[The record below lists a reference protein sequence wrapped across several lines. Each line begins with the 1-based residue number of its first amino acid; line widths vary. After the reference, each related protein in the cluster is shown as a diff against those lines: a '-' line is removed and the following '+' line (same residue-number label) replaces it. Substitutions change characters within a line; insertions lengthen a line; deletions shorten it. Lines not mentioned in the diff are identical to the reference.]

1 MKRLILL
8 LLLFPLLS
16 PAQTVRQPEGDDP
29 LMQLQKFTQ
38 FYRYLTGSYVDT
50 IQTETLVEDAIK
62 QVLSDLDPH
71 SAYISSQDM
80 EEVKQSFDGNF
91 SGIGIE
97 FNVLNDTIFVVSVIP
112 GGPSEKVGLL
122 PNDRIVE
129 VDDQSVIGT
138 KQTGVPAILRGP
150 KGTTVRIKVIRR
162 GEAEPLDFRIV
173 RDNIPINS
181 VDAAY
186 LINDS
191 TGYIKINRFAN
202 NTVKEVN
209 TALDKFGDISALILD
224 LRGNGGG
231 LLDQAVGISNLFL
244 PAGALIVSTEGL
256 RVPEERIT
264 APLEGR
270 FTKGRLIVLTDES
283 TASAS
288 EVVAGAVQDWDR
300 GLVIGRRTF
309 GKGLVQRQFPLLDG
323 SAVRI
328 TVARY
333 HTPSGRVIQR
343 AYKNGNQEDYYADLV
358 QRFKPDYVDS
368 LLDQDAPQY
377 KTLRTGRTV
386 YGGGG
391 ISPDI
396 RVAIDTT
403 GYSVYWSKLIRH
415 GVLNEY
421 VSTYL
426 DHNRPSLARRY
437 PTFEKFRSGFDA
449 DDQMIG
455 GLAELGAQR
464 DVPADSAG
472 LATSREEIRLQ
483 LKALLAQKLWGM
495 TEYFRIVNEANDP
508 GIREALKALEDW
520 EQAASGLAR

>member
-1 MKRLILL
+1 M
-8 LLLFPLLS
+8 
-16 PAQTVRQPEGDDP
+16 
-29 LMQLQKFTQ
+29 
-38 FYRYLTGSYVDT
+38 
-50 IQTETLVEDAIK
+50 
-62 QVLSDLDPH
+62 
-71 SAYISSQDM
+71 
-80 EEVKQSFDGNF
+80 
-91 SGIGIE
+91 
-97 FNVLNDTIFVVSVIP
+97 
-112 GGPSEKVGLL
+112 
-122 PNDRIVE
+122 
-129 VDDQSVIGT
+129 
-138 KQTGVPAILRGP
+138 
-150 KGTTVRIKVIRR
+150 
-162 GEAEPLDFRIV
+162 
-173 RDNIPINS
+173 
-181 VDAAY
+181 
-186 LINDS
+186 
-191 TGYIKINRFAN
+191 
-202 NTVKEVN
+202 
-209 TALDKFGDISALILD
+209 
-224 LRGNGGG
+224 
-231 LLDQAVGISNLFL
+231 
-244 PAGALIVSTEGL
+244 
-256 RVPEERIT
+256 
-264 APLEGR
+264 
-270 FTKGRLIVLTDES
+270 
-283 TASAS
+283 
-288 EVVAGAVQDWDR
+288 
-300 GLVIGRRTF
+300 
-309 GKGLVQRQFPLLDG
+309 
-323 SAVRI
+323 
-328 TVARY
+328 
-333 HTPSGRVIQR
+333 IQR